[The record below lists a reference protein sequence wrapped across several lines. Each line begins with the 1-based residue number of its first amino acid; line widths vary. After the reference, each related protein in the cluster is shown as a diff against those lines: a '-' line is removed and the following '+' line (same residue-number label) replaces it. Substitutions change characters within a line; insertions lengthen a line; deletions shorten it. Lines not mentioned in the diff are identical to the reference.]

1 MNNIGAAY
9 NMHNTYLQTL
19 TGSGIIGFIS
29 VFGFILIMA
38 IKSLQCVFK
47 KSYSKNELLFLITII
62 SYLQLCTICNL
73 LNLNYFCFSLNNGCL
88 FGCV

>member
-1 MNNIGAAY
+1 M
-9 NMHNTYLQTL
+9 

-62 SYLQLCTICNL
+62 SYCSYALFANL
-73 LNLNYFCFSLNNGCL
+73 FESELYLSRSITAVFLDVFRA
-88 FGCV
+88 FV